1 MIKQENAQTIAQAK
15 KILEELKVKR
25 GGAVLKFH
33 RQMANDPILLN
44 AFSQMYDACNR
55 DMKHIP
61 RKYREMIIF
70 AVGCAVNAPTT
81 INVHAKLAMEN
92 GATADEMGEVLRM
105 VFFLTGVTGMTPGLD
120 VLEQIED

>member
-1 MIKQENAQTIAQAK
+1 MKQTDEAK
-15 KILEELKVKR
+15 LAEAREILAALKVKR
-25 GGAVLKFH
+25 GGSVLKFH

-70 AVGCAVNAPTT
+70 AVGCAMRAPTT
-81 INVHAKLAMEN
+81 IEVHAKLAQEY

-105 VFFLTGVTGMTPGLD
+105 VFFLTGVTGFSPGLE
-120 VLEQIED
+120 VLEPLED

>member
-1 MIKQENAQTIAQAK
+1 MMKQDNPQTIAQAK
-15 KILEELKVKR
+15 KVLEELRVKR

-81 INVHAKLAMEN
+81 ISVHAKLALEH
-92 GATADEMGEVLRM
+92 GATVDEMGEVLRM
-105 VFFLTGVTGMTPGLD
+105 VFFLTGVTGMTPGLEMLD
-120 VLEQIED
+120 QIED